1 MGEPGDVLVWNV
13 DMDAN
18 IMGENI
24 FHFIKGHGLNGIVL
38 EGKIRDINEIEEIG
52 GCVFSKGPAAY
63 SAPVNFRPT
72 KETVNVPVTVGGAVV
87 RPGDYL
93 CGDANGV
100 MVVPWEYADIVL
112 EQARLN
118 MVWEKEL
125 EEAIKAGFNSEQM
138 KEVYGHLKK
147 LDINRNQIIK

>member
-1 MGEPGDVLVWNV
+1 M
-13 DMDAN
+13 
-18 IMGENI
+18 
-24 FHFIKGHGLNGIVL
+24 
-38 EGKIRDINEIEEIG
+38 
-52 GCVFSKGPAAY
+52 
-63 SAPVNFRPT
+63 
-72 KETVNVPVTVGGAVV
+72 
-87 RPGDYL
+87 
-93 CGDANGV
+93 
-100 MVVPWEYADIVL
+100 VPWEYADIVL

>member
-1 MGEPGDVLVWNV
+1 
-13 DMDAN
+13 
-18 IMGENI
+18 
-24 FHFIKGHGLNGIVL
+24 
-38 EGKIRDINEIEEIG
+38 
-52 GCVFSKGPAAY
+52 
-63 SAPVNFRPT
+63 
-72 KETVNVPVTVGGAVV
+72 
-87 RPGDYL
+87 
-93 CGDANGV
+93 